1 MLLFCLYSALDG
13 TLVPCL
19 GVCFSDYNYHID
31 GSDCG
36 VGYGTL
42 SCFST
47 SISLPSSGHF
57 LESSLY
63 HIGPKGTHPSFGH
76 RTGIIPPIYI
86 YPLSETNHLLA
97 SVLLEALST
106 LPALPTD
113 SACYIRTGPS
123 YALVNDRWVSSNSV
137 IFDVC
142 ASASRS
148 YCDR

>member
-1 MLLFCLYSALDG
+1 MLLLYLCQAPNG
-13 TLVPCL
+13 TLVPCP
-19 GVCFSDYNYHID
+19 GAHFSDCNYHVG
-31 GSDCG
+31 GSNCG

-47 SISLPSSGHF
+47 SISLPSSGHI

-63 HIGPKGTHPSFGH
+63 HIGPEGTHPSFGH

-113 SACYIRTGPS
+113 SACYIRIVRCYVP
-123 YALVNDRWVSSNSV
+123 VSGVVHTTFTLYILNLNVS
-137 IFDVC
+137 D
-142 ASASRS
+142 
-148 YCDR
+148 